1 MASASK
7 PPFYITTA
15 IAYPNG
21 APHIG
26 HAYEYIAADAIA
38 RFKRLDGYDV
48 LFVTGT
54 DEHGQKMQQT
64 ADGDAR
70 GEKREHRDREAGGDG
85 PDPVLEVFGEAGPC
99 VGASG
104 CLAADHRNGE
114 PEEHAGHG
122 CVDARFVYKRPRQR
136 GEWEEDPPGP
146 DASLNTDREQGERQH
161 RERKRS
167 HVDVLGVEHRD
178 DGDRE

>member
-54 DEHGQKMQQT
+54 
-64 ADGDAR
+64 R
-70 GEKREHRDREAGGDG
+70 
-85 PDPVLEVFGEAGPC
+85 
-99 VGASG
+99 
-104 CLAADHRNGE
+104 
-114 PEEHAGHG
+114 PEEAEALAVGWLAKPYSPRDLIG
-122 CVDARFVYKRPRQR
+122 AIEAVDATLEGRKAKRVPAGLRLF
-136 GEWEEDPPGP
+136 G
-146 DASLNTDREQGERQH
+146 
-161 RERKRS
+161 
-167 HVDVLGVEHRD
+167 
-178 DGDRE
+178 